1 MKNYIDPTWWDCS
14 STHGYYCNLTK
25 FGQDWTEIF
34 LKNVDSGTQILL
46 TIKLTKSGFG
56 NHWQ

>member
-1 MKNYIDPTWWDCS
+1 MKKYIDPTWWDCS

-34 LKNVDSGTQILL
+34 LKNVDSGT
-46 TIKLTKSGFG
+46 
-56 NHWQ
+56 